1 MELQWN
7 VVSCSRV
14 LSHGAPFQRCPTGHN
29 VKMSF
34 PAATAGPVL
43 QLGRSGA
50 ANSNTGLIRVNH
62 GTQLSSLRVSKSSGG
77 QFGDVE
83 FQFQQ
88 VQQRNELG
96 TDEKLQRRRCGRV
109 FVANSVKDKEAE
121 VNSSAGDVEQEAI
134 EKGGGGSSLL
144 TFLCPLLKLIGGG
157 DPAAPR
163 NSFLESATSGIAS
176 LARLPWGSQVDAGV
190 AEERSKSGQPPQLFQ
205 LYEFEA
211 CPFCRRVREALT
223 ELDLSAEV
231 YPCPKGSRRHR
242 EFVLKNGGK
251 EQFPYFY
258 DPNTGVSMYESSE
271 IVNYLFKEYGGG
283 RKPTPGLLE
292 STLVTGWVPTIMRSG
307 RGMMLYAKAKLDPP
321 SEKLELFSYENNQ
334 FARLVRETLCELE
347 LPYILRNAGKGSSS
361 RDSLLKLAG
370 STQVPYLV
378 DPNTGK
384 SMAESLNIISY
395 LFETYGASA

>member
-7 VVSCSRV
+7 VVSCSRD
-14 LSHGAPFQRCPTGHN
+14 LSHDAPLQRYPTGHN

-43 QLGRSGA
+43 QLGRWGA

-62 GTQLSSLRVSKSSGG
+62 GTQLSTLRVSKSSGG

-88 VQQRNELG
+88 VQQRNELR
-96 TDEKLQRRRCGRV
+96 TDAELQRRRWGRV
-109 FVANSVKDKEAE
+109 SVANSVKDKEAE
-121 VNSSAGDVEQEAI
+121 VNSSAGDVEQQAV

-176 LARLPWGSQVDAGV
+176 LARLPWGSQVDAEV
-190 AEERSKSGQPPQLFQ
+190 AEERSKSGQPQLFQ

-283 RKPTPGLLE
+283 RQPTPGLLE
-292 STLVTGWVPTIMRSG
+292 STLVTGWVPTIMRAG
-307 RGMMLYAKAKLDPP
+307 RGMMLYAKAKPDPP
-321 SEKLELFSYENNQ
+321 LEKLELFSYENNQ